1 MNKTLTIFCNY
12 DAEPK
17 ISPYVA
23 TYVKELARHSEK
35 VILVTNERELPKEE
49 LKKVSGKNIKVS
61 KIANLGYDFG
71 MWIRT
76 LKSTDISNYDTF
88 ILANDS
94 CILFR
99 QLDDTINHY
108 IKSNCDYYGLVSSPE
123 KKWHI
128 QSYFLIL
135 NRKCIDELLKYA
147 ELHELK
153 NDYEYIVDVFEI
165 GFAQHVLK
173 QNLKVGMRY
182 NYRLLG
188 VKEHPSY
195 FAINKLL
202 DLGIPM
208 IKRALIS
215 SKYGRKMKEYLAIDN
230 IIIKSNFLHTQLDS
244 LPTIKTD
251 VEQLLLE
258 EQEYRMKSIER
269 NYFKDPEVNGTPSYG
284 LTISTCMRIGLNMPM
299 RLMIFGKMIESI
311 LNSNFEGPIIIIDD
325 ASDTYEHLDGIS
337 LDDRVIIKKLPKS
350 SGISIV
356 KNIGIKMLHDAGCEF
371 FFVVDD
377 DIEIFDPDFH
387 LYYIE
392 AFQKTGLHH
401 ITGNFSSVRT
411 STKINDFEIDLL
423 NRVNRHFLF
432 TTRTAID
439 TLGYFKVLPTNYG
452 GEHVEFSRRFKTYHP
467 NLCNDFYDL
476 KESTKLLNH
485 QPSPRSSSH
494 GEIALSDDI
503 TKNLL
508 AIKITNK
515 YEPYK
520 DSR

>member
-12 DAEPK
+12 DTEPK

-23 TYVKELARHSEK
+23 TYVKELARHSEQ
-35 VILVTNERELPKEE
+35 VILATNERELSKEE
-49 LKKVSGKNIKVS
+49 LGKVSGKNIKVL
-61 KIANLGYDFG
+61 KMPNLGYDFG

-76 LKSTDISNYDTF
+76 LQSIDISKYDTF

-99 QLDDTINHY
+99 KLDDTIAHY

-147 ELHELK
+147 ESRELK
-153 NDYEYIVDVFEI
+153 NNYKYIVDEFEI
-165 GFAQHVLK
+165 GFAQHILK
-173 QNLKVGMRY
+173 AKMKVGMRY
-182 NYRLLG
+182 NYRILG

-202 DLGIPM
+202 ELDIPM

-215 SKYGRKMKEYLAIDN
+215 SKYGKQMKLYLAVDN
-230 IIIKSNFLHTQLDS
+230 IIINTNFLHTQPDS
-244 LPTIKTD
+244 LPTIKND
-251 VEQLLLE
+251 VEEILLE
-258 EQEYRMKSIER
+258 EKEYRMNTLKR
-269 NYFKDPEVNGTPSYG
+269 NYFREPHIDGAPSYG
-284 LTISTCMRIGLNMPM
+284 LAISTCMRTGLNIPM
-299 RLMIFGKMIESI
+299 RLMMFGKMIESI
-311 LNSNFEGPIIIIDD
+311 LSSNFDGPIVIIDD

-337 LDDRVIIKKLPKS
+337 LDDRIIIEKLPKS

-356 KNIGIKMLHDAGCEF
+356 KNIGIKTLYDMGCEHIF
-371 FFVVDD
+371 LVDD
-377 DIEIFDPDFH
+377 DIEVFDPDFH

-392 AFQKTGLHH
+392 AQQKSKMHH
-401 ITGNFSSVRT
+401 IVANFSDVRHPV
-411 STKINDFEIDLL
+411 KINNFDLE
-423 NRVNRHFLF
+423 RTVNVNGHFILL
-432 TTRTAID
+432 TRAAIEQV
-439 TLGYFKVLPTNYG
+439 GYYKILPTNYG
-452 GEHVEFSRRFKTYHP
+452 IEHLEFSYRFKRFHP
-467 NLCNDFYDL
+467 HLCDGFYDVVN
-476 KESTKLLNH
+476 SAKLVNH

-494 GEIALSDDI
+494 GEIVSKSDI
-503 TKNLL
+503 ELNVIEGRK
-508 AIKITNK
+508 TNK
-515 YEPYK
+515 YEPYR